1 MSLNKSIIKIR
12 VALQNMNLKQSGK
25 NKFAGFSYFELSDF
39 LPSLNVLMLESDLND
54 RYYVKD
60 EMACLDLIM
69 GDEVQTYTIPYTQ
82 FMTPT
87 NKSGQPSMQDIQYLG
102 ALNTYFKRY
111 LYLNA
116 FGITDG
122 EIVDAMDN
130 RELSTRVKEV
140 EKISEAQLKLVNTL
154 MSKKNVDRQ
163 TIKDHYKVTTLK
175 DLPMSV
181 VQAFIE
187 YLEKL

>member
-1 MSLNKSIIKIR
+1 MSLNKAIIKIR
-12 VALQNMNLKQSGK
+12 VDLQSKNLKQSGK
-25 NKFAGFSYFELSDF
+25 NKFAGFTYFELADF
-39 LPSLNVLMLESDLND
+39 LPHLNVLMLENEIND
-54 RYYVKD
+54 RYYVS
-60 EMACLDLIM
+60 ENMACLDLIHKE
-69 GDEVQTYTIPYTQ
+69 EVQTYTIPYTQ

-102 ALNTYFKRY
+102 ALNTYYKRY

-130 RELSTRVKEV
+130 TQHIAKPKEV
-140 EKISEAQLKLVNTL
+140 QKINEAQLKLVNTL
-154 MSKKNVDRQ
+154 MSKKKVDRD
-163 TIKDHYKVTTLK
+163 TIKKHYGVTTLK
-175 DLPMSV
+175 DLPVTV
-181 VQAFIE
+181 VNAFIE